1 MNEISALNSVVLPIV
16 FGLIGFVEPC
26 SIGSTLLMV
35 KQIEGLSA
43 REKIAQM
50 LIFAATR
57 GFFIGLLGLVAAG
70 VGAAFLG
77 WQKAAWLLLL

>member
-1 MNEISALNSVVLPIV
+1 MNEISAVNSVVLPIV

-50 LIFAATR
+50 LIFAVTR
-57 GFFIGLLGLVAAG
+57 GVFIGLQTNGKRRRFVAAATSHCDG
-70 VGAAFLG
+70 LAVGL
-77 WQKAAWLLLL
+77 